1 MKIEIK
7 EDMKMGNIRRLV
19 IQILKRSMD
28 KPVDPM
34 NRDCDSV

>member
-1 MKIEIK
+1 
-7 EDMKMGNIRRLV
+7 MGNKYPAITLV